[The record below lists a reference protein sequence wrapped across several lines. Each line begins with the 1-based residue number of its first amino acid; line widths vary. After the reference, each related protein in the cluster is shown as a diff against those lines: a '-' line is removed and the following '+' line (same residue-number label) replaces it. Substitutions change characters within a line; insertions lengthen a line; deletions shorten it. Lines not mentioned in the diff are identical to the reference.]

1 MMRASQTPV
10 KGLGGKN
17 LGAEREKLGDHGASS
32 HKTTIYCAFPA
43 KKPQYIAYQLDFFS
57 RNYRPGNPPRL
68 AKNTIRESPDP
79 LRPIFGGYNGAVT
92 ENPIRRVGVALKTS
106 SNEAAELGRQLLV
119 ELERLTIQPVLD
131 RASAEVLGV
140 EGGLDRRELTSQSD
154 LVVVLGG
161 DGTLLSVTRGVID
174 GTPILGINMG
184 TLGFLT
190 EHPAE
195 QLFPMLYAAI
205 EGKATLERRERLEVS
220 VNTPGTDSTTHSVLN
235 DVVINKSAVARMLVL
250 SMHVDGQ
257 FVSRF
262 KADGLIVATPTGSTA
277 YNLSAGGPILYPT
290 LDVLMVTPICPHTLT
305 NRPIALSLDSVID
318 LRLESLSEEVF
329 LTLDGQM
336 GFPLTTR
343 DLVSIRRCSDPVFLI
358 TEPSRSYFQVL
369 HRKLKWGE
377 RGG

>member
-1 MMRASQTPV
+1 VFLCHAP
-10 KGLGGKN
+10 GL
-17 LGAEREKLGDHGASS
+17 
-32 HKTTIYCAFPA
+32 
-43 KKPQYIAYQLDFFS
+43 
-57 RNYRPGNPPRL
+57 
-68 AKNTIRESPDP
+68 
-79 LRPIFGGYNGAVT
+79 YNGAVSEKT
-92 ENPIRRVGVALKTS
+92 IRRVGVVLKTS

-119 ELERLTIQPVLD
+119 ELERLEIDPVLD
-131 RASAEVLGV
+131 GASAKVLGA
-140 EGGLDRRELTSQSD
+140 ENGCRRSQLTTKSD

-161 DGTLLSVTRGVID
+161 DGTLLSVTRGPIN

-205 EGKATLERRERLEVS
+205 EGRATLERRERLEVT
-220 VNTPGTDSTTHSVLN
+220 VDTPGEETTTHSVLN
-235 DVVINKSAVARMLVL
+235 DVVINKSALARMLVL
-250 SMHVDGQ
+250 SMHVDDQ

-290 LDVLMVTPICPHTLT
+290 LEVLLVTPICPHTLT

-318 LRLESLSEEVF
+318 IRLESLSEEVF
-329 LTLDGQM
+329 LTLDGQK

-343 DLVSIRRCSDPVFLI
+343 DLVRIRRCSDPVHLI

>member
-1 MMRASQTPV
+1 M
-10 KGLGGKN
+10 
-17 LGAEREKLGDHGASS
+17 D
-32 HKTTIYCAFPA
+32 
-43 KKPQYIAYQLDFFS
+43 
-57 RNYRPGNPPRL
+57 
-68 AKNTIRESPDP
+68 
-79 LRPIFGGYNGAVT
+79 LRPESRGVYNGAVK
-92 ENPIRRVGVALKTS
+92 ENPIRRVGVVLKTS

-119 ELERLTIQPVLD
+119 ELERLEIEPILE
-131 RASAEVLGV
+131 RASAEVL
-140 EGGLDRRELTSQSD
+140 ERKGGLRRSELTSNSD

-161 DGTLLSVTRGVID
+161 DGTLLSVTRGPIE

-205 EGKATLERRERLEVS
+205 EGRATLERRERLEVT
-220 VNTPGTDSTTHSVLN
+220 VDTPGRETNTHSVLN
-235 DVVINKSAVARMLVL
+235 DVVINKSALARMLVL
-250 SMHVDGQ
+250 SMHVDDK

-305 NRPIALSLDSVID
+305 NRPIALSLDSTVDI
-318 LRLESLSEEVF
+318 RLESLSEEVF
-329 LTLDGQM
+329 LTLDGQQ

-343 DLVSIRRCSDPVFLI
+343 DLVRIRRSSDPAYLI
-358 TEPSRSYFQVL
+358 TEPSRSYVQVL

>member
-1 MMRASQTPV
+1 M
-10 KGLGGKN
+10 
-17 LGAEREKLGDHGASS
+17 
-32 HKTTIYCAFPA
+32 
-43 KKPQYIAYQLDFFS
+43 
-57 RNYRPGNPPRL
+57 
-68 AKNTIRESPDP
+68 
-79 LRPIFGGYNGAVT
+79 T
-92 ENPIRRVGVALKTS
+92 EPSIRRVGVVLKTS
-106 SNEAAELGRQLLV
+106 SNEAADLGRQLLV
-119 ELERLTIQPVLD
+119 ELERLGIEPVLD
-131 RASAEVLGV
+131 RSSAEVLGSD
-140 EGGLDRRELTSQSD
+140 GGCRRSELTAGSD

-161 DGTLLSVTRGVID
+161 DGTLLSVTRGPIR

-195 QLFPMLYAAI
+195 QLFPMLYATI
-205 EGKATLERRERLEVS
+205 EGRATLERRERLEVTVTS
-220 VNTPGTDSTTHSVLN
+220 PGSEPSNHSVLN
-235 DVVINKSAVARMLVL
+235 DVVVNKSALARMLVL
-250 SMHVDGQ
+250 SMHVNDQ

-290 LDVLMVTPICPHTLT
+290 LDVLLVTPICPHTLT
-305 NRPIALSLDSVID
+305 NRPIALSLDSVVDI
-318 LRLESLSEEVF
+318 RLESLSEEVF
-329 LTLDGQM
+329 LTLDGQQ

-343 DLVSIRRCSDPVFLI
+343 DLVRIQRSSDPVYLI

>member
-1 MMRASQTPV
+1 M
-10 KGLGGKN
+10 N
-17 LGAEREKLGDHGASS
+17 
-32 HKTTIYCAFPA
+32 
-43 KKPQYIAYQLDFFS
+43 
-57 RNYRPGNPPRL
+57 
-68 AKNTIRESPDP
+68 
-79 LRPIFGGYNGAVT
+79 
-92 ENPIRRVGVALKTS
+92 IRRVGIVIKTT
-106 SNEAAELGRQLLV
+106 SNEAVELGRQLMV
-119 ELERLTIQPVLD
+119 ELERLGITPVLD
-131 RASAEVLGV
+131 RASAKVLGTDD
-140 EGGLDRRELTSQSD
+140 GHQRSELTSDSD

-161 DGTLLSVTRGVID
+161 DGTLLSVTRGTIE

-195 QLFPMLYAAI
+195 QLFPMLHAAI
-205 EGKATLERRERLEVS
+205 DNRATLERRERLEVTVS
-220 VNTPGTDSTTHSVLN
+220 TPGVEAVTNSVLN
-235 DVVINKSAVARMLVL
+235 DVVINKSALARMLVL

-290 LDVLMVTPICPHTLT
+290 VDVLMVTPICPHTLT
-305 NRPIALSLDSVID
+305 NRPIALSLDSVVEV
-318 LRLESLSEEVF
+318 RLESLSEEVF
-329 LTLDGQM
+329 LTLDGQQ
-336 GFPLTTR
+336 GFPLTPR
-343 DLVSIRRCSDPVFLI
+343 DLVCIRRCSDPVYLI

>member
-1 MMRASQTPV
+1 MLPSRAS
-10 KGLGGKN
+10 GL
-17 LGAEREKLGDHGASS
+17 
-32 HKTTIYCAFPA
+32 
-43 KKPQYIAYQLDFFS
+43 
-57 RNYRPGNPPRL
+57 
-68 AKNTIRESPDP
+68 
-79 LRPIFGGYNGAVT
+79 YNGAVT
-92 ENPIRRVGVALKTS
+92 ENAIRRVGVVLKTS

-119 ELERLTIQPVLD
+119 ELERLGIEAILD
-131 RASAEVLGV
+131 RSSAEVLGTKD
-140 EGGLDRRELTSQSD
+140 GCQRSELTSSSD

-161 DGTLLSVTRGVID
+161 DGTLLSVTHGPIN

-190 EHPAE
+190 EHPVD
-195 QLFPMLYAAI
+195 QLFPMLSAAI
-205 EGKATLERRERLEVS
+205 EGRATLERRERLEVT
-220 VNTPGTDSTTHSVLN
+220 VHTPDEPETKHWVLN
-235 DVVINKSAVARMLVL
+235 DMVINKSAVARMLVL
-250 SMHVDGQ
+250 SMHVDDQ

-290 LDVLMVTPICPHTLT
+290 LGVLLVTPICPHTLT

-318 LRLESLSEEVF
+318 IQLESLSEEVF
-329 LTLDGQM
+329 LTLDGQQ

-343 DLVSIRRCSDPVFLI
+343 DLVRIRRCSDPVYLI
-358 TEPSRSYFQVL
+358 IEPSRSYFQVL

>member
-1 MMRASQTPV
+1 M
-10 KGLGGKN
+10 
-17 LGAEREKLGDHGASS
+17 
-32 HKTTIYCAFPA
+32 
-43 KKPQYIAYQLDFFS
+43 
-57 RNYRPGNPPRL
+57 
-68 AKNTIRESPDP
+68 
-79 LRPIFGGYNGAVT
+79 GAVADSK
-92 ENPIRRVGVALKTS
+92 IHRVGVVLKTTS
-106 SNEAAELGRQLLV
+106 HEAAELGRKLLV
-119 ELERLTIQPVLD
+119 ELDRLSIEPVLD

-140 EGGLDRRELTSQSD
+140 KDGCRRSELTANSD

-161 DGTLLSVTRGVID
+161 DGTLLSVTRGPMQ

-195 QLFPMLYAAI
+195 QLFPMLNAAI
-205 EGKATLERRERLEVS
+205 EGRATLERRERLEVTVS
-220 VNTPGTDSTTHSVLN
+220 TPGNESTTHSVLN
-235 DVVINKSAVARMLVL
+235 DVVINKSALARMLVL
-250 SMHVDGQ
+250 SMHVDDQ

-305 NRPIALSLDSVID
+305 NRPVALSLESVID
-318 LRLESLSEEVF
+318 IRLESLSEEVF
-329 LTLDGQM
+329 LTLDGQQ

-343 DLVSIRRCSDPVFLI
+343 DLVRIRRCSDPVNLI
-358 TEPSRSYFQVL
+358 IEPSRSYFQVL

>member
-1 MMRASQTPV
+1 MLMNRSESSSRRMSPDRAPF
-10 KGLGGKN
+10 G
-17 LGAEREKLGDHGASS
+17 
-32 HKTTIYCAFPA
+32 
-43 KKPQYIAYQLDFFS
+43 
-57 RNYRPGNPPRL
+57 RPGPRD
-68 AKNTIRESPDP
+68 RSPDE
-79 LRPIFGGYNGAVT
+79 YNGPVT
-92 ENPIRRVGVALKTS
+92 ERTIRRVGVVLKTS
-106 SNEAAELGRQLLV
+106 SSEAAELGRQLLV
-119 ELERLTIQPVLD
+119 ELERLEIEPILD
-131 RASAEVLGV
+131 RSSAEVLATTDGF
-140 EGGLDRRELTSQSD
+140 DRSELTSNSD
-154 LVVVLGG
+154 LVLVLGG
-161 DGTLLSVTRGVID
+161 DGTLLSVTRGPIN

-205 EGKATLERRERLEVS
+205 EGRATLERRERLDVT
-220 VNTPGTDSTTHSVLN
+220 VITPGRERSTHSVLN
-235 DVVINKSAVARMLVL
+235 DVVINKSALARMLVL
-250 SMHVDGQ
+250 SMHVDDR

-290 LDVLMVTPICPHTLT
+290 LDVLLVTPICPHTLT

-318 LRLESLSEEVF
+318 IRLESLSEEVF
-329 LTLDGQM
+329 LTLDGQE

-343 DLVSIRRCSDPVFLI
+343 DLIRIRRCPDPVFLI

-369 HRKLKWGE
+369 NRKLKWGE

>member
-17 LGAEREKLGDHGASS
+17 LGVEREKLGDHGASP
-32 HKTTIYCAFPA
+32 HKTTTYCAFPA

-57 RNYRPGNPPRL
+57 RYIRPGNPPRL
-68 AKNTIRESPDP
+68 VKRTIRKSPGASH
-79 LRPIFGGYNGAVT
+79 PIFGGYNGAVT
-92 ENPIRRVGVALKTS
+92 ENLIRRVGVALKTS

-161 DGTLLSVTRGVID
+161 DGTLLSVTRGVIN

-205 EGKATLERRERLEVS
+205 DGNLTLERRERLEVS
-220 VNTPGTDSTTHSVLN
+220 VNTPGNEPTTHPVLN

-329 LTLDGQM
+329 LTLDGQK

-343 DLVSIRRCSDPVFLI
+343 DLVRIRRCSDPVFLI